1 MRARALEEYINVTT
15 AATVEG
21 DSIITV
27 SCPDY
32 EAYSKLPAV
41 VEFEEKL
48 HGRTGWNSD
57 RGVAYYKTSAPIAS
71 IIVGETGIRP
81 SER

>member
-1 MRARALEEYINVTT
+1 MRAKATDEFLNIST

-21 DSIITV
+21 DSIITT

-41 VEFEEKL
+41 VEFENKL
-48 HGRTGWNSD
+48 YGRTGWNSD
-57 RGVAYYKTSAPIAS
+57 RGFACYKTSAPLAR
-71 IIVGETGIRP
+71 IIVWKTGIIP